1 MKFDT
6 LFKYCPVCGSP
17 DFGFNN
23 QKSKR
28 CLHCGFVMYVNPSA
42 AVAAFVVNPLA
53 ELLVCVRGK
62 DPCRGSLDLP
72 GGFIDTGE
80 TAEEAVMRE
89 LKEEIGLST
98 AQPLYQF
105 SLPNDYLYSGWNI
118 PTLDLFYL
126 VEVNDDFQ
134 PVAADDVASCEFVS
148 LHKIV
153 AEDFGLLSI
162 RRAVSMYLKMN
173 Q

>member
-17 DFGFNN
+17 DFSFNN
-23 QKSKR
+23 FKSKR

-42 AVAAFVVNPLA
+42 AVAAFVVNPRR
-53 ELLVCVRGK
+53 ELLVCVRAK
-62 DPCRGSLDLP
+62 DPVRGTLDLP
-72 GGFIDTGE
+72 GGFIDANE

-98 AQPLYQF
+98 AQPGYLF

-118 PTLDLFYL
+118 PTLDLFYF
-126 VEVNDDFQ
+126 VEVTDEFQ
-134 PVAADDVASCEFVS
+134 PVAADDVASCEFLPVQ
-148 LHKIV
+148 LIV
-153 AEDFGLLSI
+153 PEKFGLSSI
-162 RRAVSMYLKMN
+162 QRAVSMYLKMN
-173 Q
+173 